1 MSESRHKQVNYSDGD
16 MVVVQDLA
24 SFESARK
31 ADEGMILS
39 MIVVSGRLKMDFCGR
54 PTELSRHDILIG
66 PPRSSMEHFRSS
78 ADFRGMMFGMSYAK
92 FQKTV
97 GASGGRL
104 WSVMTYAM
112 EHPVFHMTEAEMNI
126 ASHVFLLFEAKLNG
140 SRDYY
145 YKEVMQSLMTAA
157 FYEVSIIVERNM
169 KYGRGS
175 QFQQKDLIFRR
186 FLELITLAEGRRG
199 SVADYGRQLSIT
211 PKYLSAA
218 VKQASG
224 KTALEWIHEYT
235 LEAIEHDLRFSD
247 RSIKEIAMDF
257 GFTSLSTFGKFV
269 KMHLGLSPRAFRREG
284 APSGI

>member
-1 MSESRHKQVNYSDGD
+1 MNGNRLQQVNYADGD
-16 MVVVQDLA
+16 MVVVGDLT
-24 SFESARK
+24 SFQQARQ
-31 ADEGMILS
+31 ADESMILS
-39 MIVVSGRLKMDFCGR
+39 MIVVSGRLNMDFCGQPIEVGR
-54 PTELSRHDILIG
+54 CDILIG
-66 PPRSSMEHFRSS
+66 PPRSSMENFRSS
-78 ADFRGMMFGMSYAK
+78 KDFRGLLFGMSYTK

-112 EHPVFHMTEAEMNI
+112 EHPVYHMNDAEMAI
-126 ASHVFLLFEAKLNG
+126 ASHVFYLFEAKLQG

-157 FYEVSIIVERNM
+157 FYEVCIIVERNM

-186 FLELITLAEGRRG
+186 FLELITVAEGKRG
-199 SVADYGRQLSIT
+199 TVADYARLLSIT

-235 LEAIEHDLRFSD
+235 LDAISHELRFSD
-247 RSIKEIAMDF
+247 RSIKEIAVGF
-257 GFTSLSTFGKFV
+257 GFNNLSVFGKFV
-269 KMHLGLSPRAFRREG
+269 KANLGNSPRAYRRACASE
-284 APSGI
+284 